1 MIPTTFSALIKKP
14 IHFLAFGLGS
24 GLIHPAPG
32 TWGTVA
38 GTLLFLPFAP
48 WLIGTW
54 AGLSLLLI
62 SFPLGIYLCDKTA
75 KDIGVHDFGG
85 IVWDE
90 FVGVWLVLV
99 YLPPVLIERWG
110 LLWSAL
116 AAFILFRIFDIIK
129 PPPIGWIDKHAPGG
143 FGIMIDDIIAGLF
156 ALIPLWLI
164 ANFYSS

>member
-1 MIPTTFSALIKKP
+1 MMPTSFSALIKQP

-24 GLIHPAPG
+24 GLITPAPG

-48 WLIGTW
+48 YLIGTW
-54 AGLSLLLI
+54 AGAALLI
-62 SFPLGIYLCDKTA
+62 VSFIIGIYLCGKTA
-75 KDIGVHDFGG
+75 QDLGVHDFGG

-90 FVGVWLVLV
+90 FVGVWLALV
-99 YLPPVLIERWG
+99 CLPPVLVERWG

-116 AAFILFRIFDIIK
+116 AAFALFRLFDIIK

-143 FGIMIDDIIAGLF
+143 FGIMIDDIIAGVF
-156 ALIPLWLI
+156 ALGVLWVI
-164 ANFYSS
+164 AWII